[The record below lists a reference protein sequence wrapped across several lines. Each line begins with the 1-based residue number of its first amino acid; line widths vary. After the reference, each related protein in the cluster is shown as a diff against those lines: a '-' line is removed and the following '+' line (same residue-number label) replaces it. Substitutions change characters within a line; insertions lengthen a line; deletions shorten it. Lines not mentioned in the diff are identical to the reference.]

1 MKTLSRSHPKCR
13 SVVFMSILGAFV
25 CFLLFSYISY
35 YIEYTLINYNRFNII
50 DCFEIILWLIGGCVI
65 LCPIILYFIGEVLW
79 QVKGEE
85 IIQYDADFLYIVN
98 KGRIIGKS
106 KKIPWSNVKDVGL
119 LELSQYEQLLVHFSI
134 SGKIEE
140 RIQLLRHKGR
150 NINFGVNLSD
160 EKCEE
165 IIETIRKK
173 IDMYTKKES
182 SAD

>member
-1 MKTLSRSHPKCR
+1 MGMRLVK
-13 SVVFMSILGAFV
+13 V
-25 CFLLFSYISY
+25 
-35 YIEYTLINYNRFNII
+35 
-50 DCFEIILWLIGGCVI
+50 
-65 LCPIILYFIGEVLW
+65 

-119 LELSQYEQLLVHFSI
+119 FELSQYEQLLVHFSI

-165 IIETIRKK
+165 IIETIREK
-173 IDMYTKKES
+173 IKLL
-182 SAD
+182 